1 MSSRFRS
8 LAPAVV
14 AVALTSALAVSS
26 TRSRCP
32 PPARARRA
40 RAAPIR
46 STSAGCA
53 PTCRSSP
60 RTSSKAGTR
69 RRAGSISRR
78 ATWPRGCRRSAS
90 KPGGDD
96 GGYFQRFGT
105 TRRTVDP
112 AKATLTL
119 GERTFSYG
127 DDFLASAPGTAEGA
141 ARLRR
146 PRLRREEEERRRLR
160 RRRREGQDRRRPLRL
175 SGRRH
180 PRRPARRVRAR
191 HLGEPGE
198 LCGPPRRPRRRARA
212 RLRDPGRL
220 AHQPR
225 QRRRPRAGR

>member
-14 AVALTSALAVSS
+14 AVTLTSALAVSS
-26 TRSRCP
+26 SGLLSA
-32 PPARARRA
+32 ARKGA
-40 RAAPIR
+40 
-46 STSAGCA
+46 SG
-53 PTCRSSP
+53 
-60 RTSSKAGTR
+60 
-69 RRAGSISRR
+69 
-78 ATWPRGCRRSAS
+78 PRGADQVDVGRLRADLSFIAS
-90 KPGGDD
+90 DELEGRDTPSRGLDLAARYLASRLQALGLKPGGDD

-112 AKATLTL
+112 AKATVTL

-141 ARLRR
+141 DGLRR

-160 RRRREGQDRRRPLRL
+160 RRRREGEDRRRPLRV

-180 PRRPARRVRAR
+180 PRRSARRVRAR
-191 HLGEPGE
+191 HVGEPGE

-225 QRRRPRAGR
+225 ERASRRAGR